1 MMAVGVE
8 STLRIRRVAS
18 KITKNS
24 RKTSLSWVARKRMK
38 NALVAEAEV
47 TMIVV
52 ALGYVIAAGSSDRPE
67 GTRFAPPHLIRFH
80 FIH

>member
-1 MMAVGVE
+1 
-8 STLRIRRVAS
+8 
-18 KITKNS
+18 
-24 RKTSLSWVARKRMK
+24 MK
-38 NALVAEAEV
+38 NEALVAEAEV

-52 ALGYVIAAGSSDRPE
+52 ALGYVIADGSGDRPE